1 MYFYCL
7 FFGVVQCRVGW
18 LIIPGLSSL
27 LRNLVALLQKA
38 NYGQCKEGRTQ
49 KVSGDLVHM
58 DTSDPFIFLLKKH
71 HISKVSGDLVHI
83 LDVPLDTVATRYPGT
98 EVNKYSVF

>member
-58 DTSDPFIFLLKKH
+58 DPFFLNKKH
-71 HISKVSGDLVHI
+71 RISKVSGDLVHM
-83 LDVPLDTVATRYPGT
+83 LHVSLDTI
-98 EVNKYSVF
+98 

>member
-1 MYFYCL
+1 
-7 FFGVVQCRVGW
+7 
-18 LIIPGLSSL
+18 
-27 LRNLVALLQKA
+27 
-38 NYGQCKEGRTQ
+38 
-49 KVSGDLVHM
+49 VHM